1 LPDPRLERRTLVS
14 SFVAVPLLLAAL
26 TALQTGVHSR
36 ETAFLI
42 LPPFAVLI
50 FLLFREP
57 YGRGA
62 NIRSIVLLPCAS
74 AAVGELCYR
83 YLGFTP
89 LGVAVCALAVLA
101 VQELLRTQ
109 MPPALALSVLAMLL
123 RATKI
128 TYLLGVAE
136 ASVFIAL
143 VFFIWRRF
151 CIAPLVSPERRR

>member
-1 LPDPRLERRTLVS
+1 MERRTQIS
-14 SFVAVPLLLAAL
+14 AFVAVPLLLAAL

-36 ETAFLI
+36 DTQFLI

-62 NIRSIVLLPCAS
+62 NLRSIVLLPCAS

-123 RATKI
+123 HATRL

-143 VFFIWRRF
+143 VFLLWRRL
-151 CIAPLVSPERRR
+151 CIAPLLGRQRPR

>member
-1 LPDPRLERRTLVS
+1 LADPRLARRTLLS

-36 ETAFLI
+36 ETQFLI

-50 FLLFREP
+50 YLLFREP
-57 YGRGA
+57 YGPGA

-74 AAVGELCYR
+74 AAVGELSYR

-89 LGVAVCALAVLA
+89 VGVAVCALAVLA

-123 RATKI
+123 RATQL

-143 VFFIWRRF
+143 VFFLWRRVF
-151 CIAPLVSPERRR
+151 IAPLRVRQRPR